1 MARIVQLSSQTE
13 PPFLRAED
21 LTMYLLESVIST
33 KAEIAALRALM
44 ADYEITVDE
53 QKFQTSLRDARILEL
68 EQIIKNEGASQLGLW
83 ANHQLTKLKG

>member
-44 ADYEITVDE
+44 ADYGGFCISPRKGIFQGIREID
-53 QKFQTSLRDARILEL
+53 
-68 EQIIKNEGASQLGLW
+68 
-83 ANHQLTKLKG
+83 